1 MQTKGRNSLRV
12 LKSDFAEMHKKIFE
26 EAMDAIY
33 IADTETGAII
43 ECNRAACKLAGRK
56 RDELIGMFQSEL
68 HPPGENGYELSTA
81 CREHL
86 SAKDSHVLETRIL
99 TKKGAIRDV
108 AIKTN
113 LFEVEGRSYIQG
125 MFRDITDYKQAE
137 EALCRA
143 HDELEERVREKTAK
157 LEEANVELRKEI
169 SERKQ
174 EQEKLRK
181 LSLAVEQSPVSIVI
195 TDKEGNIEYVN
206 PMFSKTSGYT
216 AAEAV
221 GKNAHISQSGGRLQ
235 EKYKKIWATITS
247 GKDWRGEFHS
257 RKKNGEMFWENVL
270 ASPIVNEE
278 GEITNFLAVKED
290 ITEQK
295 RIEEELIKSKSEFAY
310 AMDFFEDAIYLVDM
324 EDKVLS
330 ANRAFCDLTGLTPE
344 QTIGRDIASIIHP
357 GGEAIPCPI
366 CKARKSLKDAY
377 ITLEADHP
385 DNSTGYPIEVMVK
398 IIRNVGNEPTGVMVG
413 IRNLS
418 RQRKALEAEEALRTS
433 EERYALAMRTAND
446 GFWDRNLKT
455 GETYFSP
462 RWKEMLGYR
471 DEEICD
477 RKEEW
482 ENRIHPDDHDRV
494 LQDMENYFKGH
505 APYYL
510 SEYRLRR
517 RDGSYCWVMA
527 KGAIIQDEDG
537 NPACFA
543 GSHTDITERKRA
555 EEEKKTLEAQL
566 RHMQKMESIGTLAG
580 GIAHDFNNI
589 LTPIMNYTSLLMGDL
604 PEDGSAHEYLE
615 QIMKAAD
622 RAKELV
628 RQILILSS
636 QGEEERR
643 HVHVHLI
650 MKEVIKLIRPLL
662 PATIE
667 IRQKID
673 TDCGAVLAD
682 PSQIHQVMM
691 NLFTNAFHAMRDE
704 GGVLEVSAKVV
715 QVDAKFAKEYLN
727 LQPGKYVRTT
737 VSDSGH
743 GMDDF
748 TIQRIFDP
756 FFSTKEVG
764 EGTGLGLSVVHG
776 IILKHRGEITVQS
789 EPGRGTTFNIY
800 LPSAKTTAGR
810 EAPGEKGAIPQGTE
824 SILFVDDEKE
834 IAFLGETML
843 KRHGYK
849 VTTKY
854 GSLEALNEFR
864 TNPQKYD
871 LVISDYTMPKMTGIQ
886 LARELI
892 EIRRDIPVIL
902 TSGYNDKVT
911 LDNFQ
916 EFGISEYLMKPFT
929 IHKLCNSVRSVL
941 DKAGKIN
948 GTK

>member
-1 MQTKGRNSLRV
+1 
-12 LKSDFAEMHKKIFE
+12 
-26 EAMDAIY
+26 
-33 IADTETGAII
+33 
-43 ECNRAACKLAGRK
+43 
-56 RDELIGMFQSEL
+56 
-68 HPPGENGYELSTA
+68 
-81 CREHL
+81 
-86 SAKDSHVLETRIL
+86 
-99 TKKGAIRDV
+99 
-108 AIKTN
+108 
-113 LFEVEGRSYIQG
+113 
-125 MFRDITDYKQAE
+125 
-137 EALCRA
+137 
-143 HDELEERVREKTAK
+143 
-157 LEEANVELRKEI
+157 
-169 SERKQ
+169 
-174 EQEKLRK
+174 
-181 LSLAVEQSPVSIVI
+181 
-195 TDKEGNIEYVN
+195 
-206 PMFSKTSGYT
+206 
-216 AAEAV
+216 
-221 GKNAHISQSGGRLQ
+221 
-235 EKYKKIWATITS
+235 
-247 GKDWRGEFHS
+247 
-257 RKKNGEMFWENVL
+257 
-270 ASPIVNEE
+270 
-278 GEITNFLAVKED
+278 
-290 ITEQK
+290 
-295 RIEEELIKSKSEFAY
+295 
-310 AMDFFEDAIYLVDM
+310 
-324 EDKVLS
+324 
-330 ANRAFCDLTGLTPE
+330 
-344 QTIGRDIASIIHP
+344 
-357 GGEAIPCPI
+357 
-366 CKARKSLKDAY
+366 
-377 ITLEADHP
+377 
-385 DNSTGYPIEVMVK
+385 
-398 IIRNVGNEPTGVMVG
+398 
-413 IRNLS
+413 
-418 RQRKALEAEEALRTS
+418 
-433 EERYALAMRTAND
+433 
-446 GFWDRNLKT
+446 
-455 GETYFSP
+455 
-462 RWKEMLGYR
+462 
-471 DEEICD
+471 
-477 RKEEW
+477 
-482 ENRIHPDDHDRV
+482 
-494 LQDMENYFKGH
+494 
-505 APYYL
+505 
-510 SEYRLRR
+510 
-517 RDGSYCWVMA
+517 MA